1 MENSSSCVNILSC
14 DRRCVVL
21 ECCSLLINFNIFLF
35 GTVFDKK
42 TLVWQKYEVFFLYQT
57 RKFVFLG
64 GNRNLFTQHEII
76 KSLKTQLCY
85 KYIENVKITSLV
97 CFLFYGLLRA
107 KNGVFSD
114 SQFLVLVFRYLTC
127 VKLPE
132 FIIQRRLKEVSD
144 F

>member
-1 MENSSSCVNILSC
+1 MFPGAE
-14 DRRCVVL
+14 
-21 ECCSLLINFNIFLF
+21 
-35 GTVFDKK
+35 
-42 TLVWQKYEVFFLYQT
+42 
-57 RKFVFLG
+57 
-64 GNRNLFTQHEII
+64 RNLFTQHEIN

-97 CFLFYGLLRA
+97 CFLFYGLLHA
-107 KNGVFSD
+107 KNGFSD
-114 SQFLVLVFRYLTC
+114 LQFLVLVFRYLTC